1 MVQKHRFFTPRIP
14 PSGSPPAVCE
24 TYFPTWS
31 TSSHRQLG
39 SSHHGRSPSPSAI
52 FPSRPPQTF
61 LLVHV
66 TTLQG
71 FLLKIKIQTLYHG
84 PQTPYSV
91 SFPVILNLNPTQP
104 VTVAFSQ
111 SHQTHA
117 HLKASYLLF
126 HCLEC
131 SCPCIIVWS
140 LVKCEVLTCLF
151 CQK

>member
-1 MVQKHRFFTPRIP
+1 MVQKHRFFTPLIP
-14 PSGSPPAVCE
+14 LSGSPPVVGE

-39 SSHHGRSPSPSAI
+39 SSHHCRSPSPSAI
-52 FPSRPPQTF
+52 LPSCPPQTS

-104 VTVAFSQ
+104 LLPFLSLSHTKLMPTSRHHIYFSTAC
-111 SHQTHA
+111 SA
-117 HLKASYLLF
+117 LVPASLCGL
-126 HCLEC
+126 
-131 SCPCIIVWS
+131 WS
-140 LVKCEVLTCLF
+140 NVKS
-151 CQK
+151 